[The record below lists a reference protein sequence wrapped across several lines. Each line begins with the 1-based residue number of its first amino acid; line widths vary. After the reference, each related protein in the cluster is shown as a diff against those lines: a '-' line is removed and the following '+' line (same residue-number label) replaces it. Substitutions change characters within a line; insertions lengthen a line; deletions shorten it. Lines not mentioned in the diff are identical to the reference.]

1 MPETQVVQIQCP
13 KCGTPYQAPVRTVI
27 DVGQEP
33 RLREAFLAGQVNVA
47 ICPNCKGA
55 GLIEVPLVYHD
66 PEMEFLAVYFPQQ
79 VQIPEMERQRKIGEM
94 MQELMRSLPPD
105 QRKGYFLSPRQF
117 LNRQNLLDAILG
129 TLGVSQEELDR
140 QRKKLKLMEQLVV
153 MADDRKGLEMMIK
166 GQDANL
172 DYEFFMLLSGRM
184 ERTEALGE
192 AKAAERLKMLR
203 DNLLDLTTFGKRAA
217 RQRAAVESLQDV
229 KSPDE
234 LVAKFIGVE
243 QDEATAMAVSARP
256 LLDYTFFQKL
266 TERIDASQGAERDR
280 LTRLRD
286 HLLTLTQQMDEAT
299 RARMDEAMTLLKEIL
314 QSPNPRSTV
323 REHAEEIDD
332 VFMGILSLNMQ
343 EAEKKGAREAMQ
355 RLAMVYTEIMAMAE
369 EGLPPEVRLI
379 NDLLRAPYPDG
390 TRNLLQQRRSEMTPE
405 VIALMDRMA
414 QEMEGRDVAEQVE
427 TGKRLRDIKTQAMLL
442 V

>member
-1 MPETQVVQIQCP
+1 MPETQVVQIRCP

-66 PEMEFLAVYFPQQ
+66 PEQEFLAVYFPQQ

-94 MQELMRSLPPD
+94 TQELMRSLPPD

-172 DYEFFMLLSGRM
+172 DYEFFILLSGRM

-234 LVAKFIGVE
+234 LVAKFIAVE

-286 HLLTLTQQMDEAT
+286 HLLTLTQQMDQAT

-355 RLAMVYTEIMAMAE
+355 RLAMVYTEIMAISE

>member
-66 PEMEFLAVYFPQQ
+66 PEQEFLAVYFPQQ

-184 ERTEALGE
+184 ERTEALDE

-217 RQRAAVESLQDV
+217 RQQAAVASLQDV
-229 KSPDE
+229 KTPDD
-234 LVAKFIGVE
+234 LVARFVAVE
-243 QDEATAMAVSARP
+243 QDEASAMAVSARP

-286 HLLTLTQQMDEAT
+286 HLLTLTQQMDQAT

>member
-13 KCGTPYQAPVRTVI
+13 KCGTPYQAPVRTII

-47 ICPNCKGA
+47 ICPKCKGA

-66 PEMEFLAVYFPQQ
+66 PEQEFLAVYFPQQ

-94 MQELMRSLPPD
+94 TQELMRSLPPD

-140 QRKKLKLMEQLVV
+140 QRKKLKLLEQLVV

-184 ERTEALGE
+184 EQTEALGE

-203 DNLLDLTTFGKRAA
+203 ENLLELTTFGKRLA
-217 RQRAAVESLQDV
+217 RQQAAVASLQDV
-229 KSPDE
+229 KTPDD
-234 LVAKFIGVE
+234 LVARFIAVE
-243 QDEATAMAVSARP
+243 QDEATAMAVTARP

-266 TERIDASQGAERDR
+266 TECIEASQGAERDR

-286 HLLTLTQQMDEAT
+286 HLLTLTQQMDEAA
-299 RARMDEAMTLLKEIL
+299 RARMDEAMTLLKEMV
-314 QSPNPRSTV
+314 QSPNPRSAV

-332 VFMGILSLNMQ
+332 VFMGILSLTSV
-343 EAEKKGAREAMQ
+343 
-355 RLAMVYTEIMAMAE
+355 L
-369 EGLPPEVRLI
+369 GLLGNILSDLCYVLI
-379 NDLLRAPYPDG
+379 DPRIHF
-390 TRNLLQQRRSEMTPE
+390 RR
-405 VIALMDRMA
+405 
-414 QEMEGRDVAEQVE
+414 
-427 TGKRLRDIKTQAMLL
+427 
-442 V
+442 